1 MSAKSEAGDTLTQK
15 FQSVGVTR
23 HMVKDGAK
31 ELTQRNWGKRI
42 KENQVKKTIAEPHS
56 KFQKKAEILI

>member
-1 MSAKSEAGDTLTQK
+1 
-15 FQSVGVTR
+15 
-23 HMVKDGAK
+23 MVKDGAK
-31 ELTQRNWGKRI
+31 ELTQRTWGKRI